1 MTKDHRYLDAA
12 REKVQLGIYPGQLK
26 SGPQAG
32 RWFDPHNARLVY
44 HFILLRGLAAY
55 TLVMAVSFRI
65 KWHGFCRIICRAFYR
80 IICHYA
86 SLSAFWA
93 LVR

>member
-1 MTKDHRYLDAA
+1 MPQEAVGIFLVLKIRGWSAVRLLYFLRSKVA
-12 REKVQLGIYPGQLK
+12 RTFKPVG
-26 SGPQAG
+26 
-32 RWFDPHNARLVY
+32 
-44 HFILLRGLAAY
+44 
-55 TLVMAVSFRI
+55 FRI